1 MIDPD
6 KFKPEIP
13 KIDVSKF
20 QFNLQPAQDALAR
33 IQQEQE
39 ASMRALQ
46 RSREEKEAE
55 ELRRHNELVAALKE
69 AGEKGAT
76 IIVGDNAA
84 GVQIQQNSAGASQ
97 TIDCSQG
104 LNFEQVRK
112 VLTEIQGYFDIPQ
125 FKDAFGENADNVKS
139 VVNETLKSVEK
150 GESESLIKKSLRV
163 LRDIVVGAAGSLVG
177 SGILGLLG
185 TLPIG

>member
-1 MIDPD
+1 MFDPE

-13 KIDVSKF
+13 KIDVSKI
-20 QFNLQPAQDALAR
+20 QFNMQPAQDVLAR
-33 IQQEQE
+33 VYQEQE
-39 ASMRALQ
+39 VSMRALQ
-46 RSREEKEAE
+46 KSREEKEAE

-84 GVQIQQNSAGASQ
+84 GVQIQQNSAGGSQ
-97 TIDCSQG
+97 TMDYSQG
-104 LNFEQVRK
+104 LDYEQVRK

-125 FKDAFGENADNVKS
+125 FKDAFGENADNVKN
-139 VVNETLKSVEK
+139 VVDETLKSVEK
-150 GESESLIKKSLRV
+150 GENESVIKKSLHV
-163 LRDIVVGAAGSLVG
+163 LKEIAIGAAGSLVG